1 MDGCPMDGRPRG
13 RHKQVRGCGSG
24 RGSGMGDRSLG
35 SAGRAGRSGSVG
47 GEADLE
53 RHSSET
59 CGPWD
64 AILFSHAS
72 RFLNYFAIFFFT
84 SEKQQNVVV
93 FIFH

>member
-1 MDGCPMDGRPRG
+1 
-13 RHKQVRGCGSG
+13 
-24 RGSGMGDRSLG
+24 MGDRSLG

-53 RHSSET
+53 RHRSET